1 MIDFACGS
9 FSHFFYSHPFLLL
22 FFFCYETA
30 VWLMMYSYILYVLT
44 KANYT
49 YFEGKLVSLGDLL

>member
-9 FSHFFYSHPFLLL
+9 FSFFFPIPLNFH
-22 FFFCYETA
+22 FFCYETG
-30 VWLMMYSYILYVLT
+30 VWLIVYNYILYVLT

-49 YFEGKLVSLGDLL
+49 YFEGKMVNFGDLL